1 MIRKQEI
8 TTFEFP
14 EDAIIWDVRDSSAY
28 AEAHVKGAINQP
40 ITELSAQSLTQVS
53 TDQPIYILCGGGS
66 KAPRAAELLEG
77 FDRKIAATD
86 RPKTAPAQGHVS
98 ALRVREDETPWTSA
112 RMSFSTSCMCRPTVG
127 SCST

>member
-28 AEAHVKGAINQP
+28 SEAHVKGAINQP

-77 FDRKIAATD
+77 FD
-86 RPKTAPAQGHVS
+86 
-98 ALRVREDETPWTSA
+98 SA
-112 RMSFSTSCMCRPTVG
+112 REYVILMGGTRAARDAGLALEQSN
-127 SCST
+127 